1 MNKTAMVTIG
11 IAVAV
16 AIIGIYALTYLNA
29 STEKSVQSEN
39 NPSNSLSMQEPNLN
53 NNSTGKRY
61 TVILQENVGV
71 TEPKK

>member
-1 MNKTAMVTIG
+1 MVTIG